1 MTDQI
6 ATQPLRALPSIDALL
21 REQSMIAWRER
32 IGGIFYGSP
41 VRVGDRIYCISLD
54 GDVVV
59 LAASAEYKL
68 LARNSL
74 GEASQATPAIA
85 DGKMY
90 LRTLSHLISIG
101 GK

>member
-1 MTDQI
+1 LAFLWGDGGIVTC
-6 ATQPLRALPSIDALL
+6 IDAPTGK
-21 REQSMIAWRER
+21 IHWRER

-41 VRVGDRIYCISLD
+41 IRVGDRIYCISLD

-59 LAASAEYKL
+59 IAASPEYKL
-68 LARNSL
+68 LARNPL

>member
-1 MTDQI
+1 VH
-6 ATQPLRALPSIDALL
+6 
-21 REQSMIAWRER
+21 WRER
-32 IGGIFYGSP
+32 VGGIFYGSP
-41 VRVGDRIYCISLD
+41 IRVGDRIYCTSLD

-59 LAASAEYKL
+59 LAASSDYKQ
-68 LARNSL
+68 LARNPL
-74 GEASQATPAIA
+74 GEGSQATPAIA